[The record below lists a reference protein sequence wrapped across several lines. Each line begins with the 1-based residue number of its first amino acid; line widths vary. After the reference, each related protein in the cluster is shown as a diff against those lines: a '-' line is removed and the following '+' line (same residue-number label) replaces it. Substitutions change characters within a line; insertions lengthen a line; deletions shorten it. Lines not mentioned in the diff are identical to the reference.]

1 MKSDPSNIMI
11 AMFLW
16 AIPLLVPVLTT
27 YFSDAYFKVFLFTAV
42 FPIIIGILS
51 RTSRFWVNQTAIL
64 YAGLAA
70 IITGFLIIMNKKNKE
85 AIENPKSN
93 RLRSALLYA
102 ALIGS
107 FLLVLGMSTMF
118 LVPLYDGKDFTPG
131 SGNNVKGNLDNNF

>member
-1 MKSDPSNIMI
+1 
-11 AMFLW
+11 
-16 AIPLLVPVLTT
+16 
-27 YFSDAYFKVFLFTAV
+27 
-42 FPIIIGILS
+42 
-51 RTSRFWVNQTAIL
+51 
-64 YAGLAA
+64 
-70 IITGFLIIMNKKNKE
+70 MNKKNKE